1 MTSFDLGDPAFDVT
15 SPAVHAARDA
25 SWYVE
30 TTWGWAVLRYAE
42 TSALLRD
49 RRFRQGN
56 ARWPAQNGIHSGMF
70 SDWWQETLLSLEG
83 EDHARIRK
91 LLMPAFRNRT
101 IAAMRPRFEALAHE
115 LIDGFAPRGEVEFV
129 SEFAEPYAARIICVL
144 LGLPEEDWPQVAH
157 WADDLGAS
165 FGINVAG
172 HLPRIEAALAGLH
185 GHLDEVVADRQAHPR
200 DDLVTTLLQAQEAD
214 GLSRHELGV
223 ALVFLAFAGMET
235 TRNQLGL
242 ALQTLLRHPDQWR
255 LLGERPD
262 LGERCV
268 EEVMRVNPTVTWVTR
283 EALED
288 VDLPGPAHPPGR
300 HRPDAL
306 PRGRHGPVGD
316 ARPVLRHH
324 RAAPA
329 PPRFRRRRAP
339 LPGPLRR
346 PHRHGRRP
354 APAGPADARCA
365 TGRARRVAAG
375 VGQHRPGPV
384 PDPLPRPAP
393 GGQMIAV
400 TGSTGTLGGL
410 VARALA
416 GSDFRINLRLLV
428 RDPSRAPD
436 IDCDVRVCDY
446 ADEEASVAALTGV
459 DTLFMVSAAEAQD
472 RREQHRA
479 FIRSAARA
487 GVGHIVYT
495 SFSGAAPDATFTLGR
510 DHHDAETAIRESGMA
525 FTFLR
530 DNFYVDVLPWFA
542 DAHGVIRGPADD
554 GRVAAVARADV
565 ADVASAVL
573 RDPGSH
579 AGATYTLT
587 GPEALTLTE
596 VAARAGAVL
605 GRDLRFED
613 ETPEEA
619 YASRAAAYDVERWQ
633 LDAWVSTYTAI
644 ADGSCAEV
652 TDDVRRVSGHEAR
665 SLEQALTR

>member
-15 SPAVHAARDA
+15 SPAVHAARDQN
-25 SWYVE
+25 WYVE

-185 GHLDEVVADRQAHPR
+185 GHLDEVVADRRAHPR

-288 VDLPGPAHPPGR
+288 VEFQGLHIPRGGIVQMLSHSAGTDPAAMPDPAFDITAVRPPHLGFGAGVHHGLGHFVAR
-300 HRPDAL
+300 TDMAVAL
-306 PRGRHGPVGD
+306 PQLARRMPD
-316 ARPVLRHH
+316 ARPDG
-324 RAAPA
+324 PGEW
-329 PPRFRRRRAP
+329 
-339 LPGPLRR
+339 LPVSGN
-346 PHRHGRRP
+346 
-354 APAGPADARCA
+354 
-365 TGRARRVAAG
+365 T
-375 VGQHRPGPV
+375 GPV
-384 PDPLPRPAP
+384 RFPIHFRAQPL
-393 GGQMIAV
+393 
-400 TGSTGTLGGL
+400 
-410 VARALA
+410 
-416 GSDFRINLRLLV
+416 
-428 RDPSRAPD
+428 
-436 IDCDVRVCDY
+436 
-446 ADEEASVAALTGV
+446 E
-459 DTLFMVSAAEAQD
+459 D
-472 RREQHRA
+472 R
-479 FIRSAARA
+479 
-487 GVGHIVYT
+487 
-495 SFSGAAPDATFTLGR
+495 
-510 DHHDAETAIRESGMA
+510 
-525 FTFLR
+525 
-530 DNFYVDVLPWFA
+530 
-542 DAHGVIRGPADD
+542 
-554 GRVAAVARADV
+554 
-565 ADVASAVL
+565 
-573 RDPGSH
+573 
-579 AGATYTLT
+579 
-587 GPEALTLTE
+587 
-596 VAARAGAVL
+596 
-605 GRDLRFED
+605 
-613 ETPEEA
+613 
-619 YASRAAAYDVERWQ
+619 
-633 LDAWVSTYTAI
+633 
-644 ADGSCAEV
+644 
-652 TDDVRRVSGHEAR
+652 
-665 SLEQALTR
+665 